1 MMTLAQLRTFL
12 SASRHM
18 SFSRAADELHLTQPA
33 VSAQIVAL
41 ENALKAKLFD
51 RSGRRLALTDA
62 GRLAVVA
69 AEEILRRVDQLE
81 GELADLL
88 TPGAGTLKIG
98 ASHVVGIYLLPAIL
112 AEFRTRY
119 PDAELVVRVD
129 TSHKVVDMVLRN
141 ELDLG
146 VIGEGTPVHDERL
159 ATKPIA
165 RDRLVLIAPP
175 QHPLA
180 DVGVITPEMLA
191 ELPFVTPA
199 RDSASAETL
208 FEHLR
213 AVGVTLRPVIEMGN
227 VGAIKRAVE
236 SGLGVSII
244 SRLAVERELQAGSLV
259 SLTIAGVPLERA
271 LLLCW
276 HHERRFSNLATVFI
290 RFLQKQ
296 MREGVG

>member
-12 SASRHM
+12 TASRHM
-18 SFSRAADELHLTQPA
+18 SFSRAAEELHLTQPA

-41 ENALKAKLFD
+41 ENGLKAKLFE
-51 RSGRRLALTDA
+51 RSARKLALTDA
-62 GRLAVVA
+62 GRIAAAA

-112 AEFRTRY
+112 AEFRARY
-119 PDAELVVRVD
+119 PDAELVVRVES
-129 TSHKVVDMVLRN
+129 SHKVVDMVLRN

-146 VIGEGTPVHDERL
+146 VIGEGAPEQDDRL
-159 ATKPIA
+159 AVKPIA
-165 RDRLVLIAPP
+165 RDRLLLIAPP

-180 DVGVITPEMLA
+180 DQGVITPETLA

-208 FEHLR
+208 FEQLR
-213 AVGVTLRPVIEMGN
+213 AVGVTPRSSIEMGN

-244 SRLAVERELQAGSLV
+244 SRLAVVRELESGSLI
-259 SLTIAGVPLERA
+259 SLTIAGVPLERD

-276 HHERRFSNLATVFI
+276 HHERRLSNLATVFI
-290 RFLQKQ
+290 RFLQKHMKQ
-296 MREGVG
+296 GAA